1 MIRLAQPTAPYWI
14 DLGAGCRVKVRPP
27 TTALMETARGAA
39 RRKLEELRGA
49 AAEVA
54 GAGASI
60 DGMPD
65 LSDPDV
71 FNGEFASRLAE
82 TMARFA
88 VVEWEGF
95 LLPDMTPAPLTA
107 DNLAKAMR
115 IDAIG
120 RTFVGLYMTSIEDLA
135 AEGNASAPAPN
146 GSSAAGA
153 NTAPAAQDPA
163 A

>member
-1 MIRLAQPTAPYWI
+1 MIRLAQPSEPYWL
-14 DLGAGCRVKVRPP
+14 DLGAGCRLKVRPP
-27 TTALMETARGAA
+27 TTALMETARGAT
-39 RRKLEELRGA
+39 RRKLEDLRGA

-54 GAGASI
+54 GAGASVT
-60 DGMPD
+60 GMPD
-65 LSDPDV
+65 LADPDV
-71 FNGEFASRLAE
+71 FAGEFSARLAE

-95 LLPDMTPAPLTA
+95 LLADGTPAPLTA
-107 DNLAKAMR
+107 DNLQMAMK
-115 IDAIG
+115 IDAVG
-120 RTFVGLYMTSIEDLA
+120 RTFVGLYLSSLDDLA

-153 NTAPAAQDPA
+153 TTAPAALDPA